1 LNKVHIETLGCKVNQ
16 YESSAIMD
24 NLLKRGFE
32 KAESLEVADIF
43 ILNSCTV
50 TNRTDFK
57 SRNMIRRFI
66 DLKEQN
72 PEKIIIITGCYVQ
85 REKEQAED
93 LGDID
98 ALVDNNSKNTIP
110 ELIENLI
117 KNRSI
122 ETELITPFHSISEF
136 KDFTELPSETMND
149 KSRAFI
155 KIQDGCHF
163 YCAYCAVPFA
173 RGNPRSRRPESIIE
187 QIKKMIESGYR
198 EFVLA
203 GINQGLYGIDFEE
216 KNPMANN
223 LAELIQAI
231 CDIPEYK
238 KIRLSSVEP
247 QLFTEELIEVI
258 CKNDQ
263 VCPHLHIP
271 LQSGSDTLLKAM
283 RRRYDTLF
291 FKNLIDTLIHR
302 RPDIA
307 FGFDVIVGLPG
318 ETDALFDETYR
329 FLKEM
334 PLTYLHTF
342 IYSKRNGTDAAK
354 MPNQVHGKTA
364 KERSQKLISLSSEK
378 TAQYIQSLINQQTSL
393 FCVTETEDK
402 GYFHGTSDHYVKCH
416 FKSDQIKVNQG
427 DLVLLKPIST
437 SHNEV
442 YADINEI
449 FYQLKKDNS

>member
-1 LNKVHIETLGCKVNQ
+1 
-16 YESSAIMD
+16 
-24 NLLKRGFE
+24 
-32 KAESLEVADIF
+32 
-43 ILNSCTV
+43 
-50 TNRTDFK
+50 
-57 SRNMIRRFI
+57 
-66 DLKEQN
+66 
-72 PEKIIIITGCYVQ
+72 
-85 REKEQAED
+85 
-93 LGDID
+93 
-98 ALVDNNSKNTIP
+98 
-110 ELIENLI
+110 
-117 KNRSI
+117 
-122 ETELITPFHSISEF
+122 
-136 KDFTELPSETMND
+136 
-149 KSRAFI
+149 
-155 KIQDGCHF
+155 
-163 YCAYCAVPFA
+163 
-173 RGNPRSRRPESIIE
+173 
-187 QIKKMIESGYR
+187 
-198 EFVLA
+198 
-203 GINQGLYGIDFEE
+203 
-216 KNPMANN
+216 
-223 LAELIQAI
+223 
-231 CDIPEYK
+231 
-238 KIRLSSVEP
+238 
-247 QLFTEELIEVI
+247 IEVI

-283 RRRYDTLF
+283 RRRYDTHF
-291 FKNLIDTLIHR
+291 FKTLIEKLIHR

-378 TAQYIQSLINQQTSL
+378 TAQYIQTLINQQTSL
-393 FCVTETEDK
+393 FCVAETEDK

-427 DLVLLKPIST
+427 DLVIIKPLNA

-449 FYQLKKDNS
+449 FYHLKKDNS